1 MDKKIFIA
9 FILLTFGLFVT
20 VVYAED
26 IASPSDPIIG
36 NAKTDVAAEPETYL
50 IEISNRDFDSNLPFV
65 LQQDHKACIDKCS
78 RSHTGCINKVGNDP
92 SAINNCDEQRWRCTL
107 SCDNQFY
114 GSNTLYLF
122 DRY

>member
-9 FILLTFGLFVT
+9 FILLIFGLFVN

-26 IASPSDPIIG
+26 IPSGSDQIVG
-36 NAKTDVAAEPETYL
+36 NVNTAAAEAETYL

-78 RSHTGCINKVGNDP
+78 RSHTGCISKVGNNP

-107 SCDNQFY
+107 SCDDQFY
-114 GSNTLYLF
+114 GLNTIYLF
-122 DRY
+122 DRF

>member
-9 FILLTFGLFVT
+9 FILLIFGLFVN

-26 IASPSDPIIG
+26 IPSRSDQIVG
-36 NAKTDVAAEPETYL
+36 NVNTAAAESETYL

-78 RSHTGCINKVGNDP
+78 RSHTGCISKVGNDP
-92 SAINNCDEQRWRCTL
+92 TAINNCDEQRWRCTL
-107 SCDNQFY
+107 SCDAQFY
-114 GSNTLYLF
+114 GSNAFYLF
-122 DRY
+122 NRY